1 MTAAEISTGVDVGN
15 TNSYNKINALT
26 YEIIQFV
33 LIFQPKLILNPWIK
47 RTLEWCRVD
56 WIDFRAEVTMRQ
68 VDDQIDE
75 LHSIWE
81 AEEAEDFDPVFLENF
96 SDGSMRL
103 TSSFVYKNEP
113 SSSHEHS

>member
-1 MTAAEISTGVDVGN
+1 MAAEICIGVNVGN
-15 TNSYNKINALT
+15 TNNYNKINALT

-56 WIDFRAEVTMRQ
+56 WVDFRAEVTMRK

-81 AEEAEDFDPVFLENF
+81 AEEAEDFDPIFLENS

-103 TSSFVYKNEP
+103 TSSFAYKNEP
-113 SSSHEHS
+113 SSSHERS